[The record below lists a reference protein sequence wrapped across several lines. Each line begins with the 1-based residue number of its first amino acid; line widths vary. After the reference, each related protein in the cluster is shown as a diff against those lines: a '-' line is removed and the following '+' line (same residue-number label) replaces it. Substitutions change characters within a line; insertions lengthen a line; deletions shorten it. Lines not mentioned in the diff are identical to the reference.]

1 MAFRNG
7 SHFLLFHKANN
18 VINNFIAVLKISQLN
33 QDITIFYFSFLNFAF
48 QNKKSFILKTLLYKN
63 TKISY
68 SDSGTGNAIVLLH
81 GFLEN
86 KKMWKEYVQLFSE
99 KKRVITIDLLGHGE
113 TDCLGYVHKME
124 DNADVVNEVL
134 EHLKIEK
141 AIILGHSMGGYVG
154 LAFAELYPE
163 KIQKLVLLNSTS
175 KEDSEEKKLNR
186 TRAIKAVKQNYV
198 SFVSLAIA
206 NLFSENNRTRL
217 AEEIEKVK
225 IEALKT
231 PLQGIV
237 ASLEGM
243 KIRKDR
249 EELVRKNLFPIL
261 LILGKKDPVLNYEES
276 LSQIE
281 DTTAE
286 LVSFEDGHMSQIE
299 NKEALKTIL
308 LDFFE

>member
-1 MAFRNG
+1 MQY
-7 SHFLLFHKANN
+7 
-18 VINNFIAVLKISQLN
+18 KISVLN
-33 QDITIFYFSFLNFAF
+33 HT
-48 QNKKSFILKTLLYKN
+48 LYKN

-68 SDSGTGNAIVLLH
+68 TDTGKGKAIVLLH

-86 KKMWKEYVQLFSE
+86 KKMWREYIELFSE
-99 KKRVITIDLLGHGE
+99 KYRVVAIDLLGHGE
-113 TDCLGYVHKME
+113 SDCLGYVHKME
-124 DNADVVNEVL
+124 DNANAVNAVL
-134 EHLKIEK
+134 ENLNIEK
-141 AIILGHSMGGYVG
+141 ATIVGHSMGGYVG
-154 LAFAELYPE
+154 LAFAELFPE

-175 KEDSEEKKLNR
+175 KEDSEERKQNR

-225 IEALKT
+225 TEALKT
-231 PLQGIV
+231 PLQGII
-237 ASLEGM
+237 ASQEGM

-261 LILGKKDPVLNYEES
+261 FILGKKDPVLNYEES

-299 NKEALKTIL
+299 NKEELKAVL
-308 LDFFE
+308 LNFFE

>member
-1 MAFRNG
+1 
-7 SHFLLFHKANN
+7 
-18 VINNFIAVLKISQLN
+18 
-33 QDITIFYFSFLNFAF
+33 
-48 QNKKSFILKTLLYKN
+48 LKTILYKN

-68 SDSGTGNAIVLLH
+68 SDSGIGNTIVLLH

-86 KKMWKEYVQLFSE
+86 KKMWLEYSNLFSE
-99 KKRVITIDLLGHGE
+99 KYRVVAIDLLGHGE
-113 TDCLGYVHKME
+113 SDCLGYVHKME
-124 DNADVVNEVL
+124 DNAGVVNEVL
-134 EHLKIEK
+134 EHLNIEK
-141 AIILGHSMGGYVG
+141 ATIVGHSMGGYVG

-175 KEDSEEKKLNR
+175 KEDSAEKKLNR

-198 SFVSLAIA
+198 NFVSLAIA
-206 NLFSENNRTRL
+206 NLFSENNRIRL
-217 AEEIEKVK
+217 AEEIEKAK
-225 IEALKT
+225 TEALKT
-231 PLQGIV
+231 PLQGII
-237 ASLEGM
+237 ASQEGM

-249 EELVRKNLFPIL
+249 EEVVRKNLFPIL

-299 NKEALKTIL
+299 NKEALKAIL

>member
-1 MAFRNG
+1 
-7 SHFLLFHKANN
+7 LQY
-18 VINNFIAVLKISQLN
+18 KISVLN
-33 QDITIFYFSFLNFAF
+33 HT
-48 QNKKSFILKTLLYKN
+48 LYKN

-68 SDSGTGNAIVLLH
+68 TDTGKGKAIVLLH

-86 KKMWKEYVQLFSE
+86 KKMWREYIELFSE
-99 KKRVITIDLLGHGE
+99 KYRVVAIDLLGHGE
-113 TDCLGYVHKME
+113 SDCLGYVHKME
-124 DNADVVNEVL
+124 DNANAVNAVL
-134 EHLKIEK
+134 ENLNIEK
-141 AIILGHSMGGYVG
+141 ATIVGHSMGGYVG
-154 LAFAELYPE
+154 LAFAELFPE

-175 KEDSEEKKLNR
+175 KEDSEERKQNR

-225 IEALKT
+225 TEALKT
-231 PLQGIV
+231 PLQGII
-237 ASLEGM
+237 ASQEGM

-261 LILGKKDPVLNYEES
+261 FILGKKDPVLNYEES

-299 NKEALKTIL
+299 NKEELKAVL
-308 LDFFE
+308 LNFFE